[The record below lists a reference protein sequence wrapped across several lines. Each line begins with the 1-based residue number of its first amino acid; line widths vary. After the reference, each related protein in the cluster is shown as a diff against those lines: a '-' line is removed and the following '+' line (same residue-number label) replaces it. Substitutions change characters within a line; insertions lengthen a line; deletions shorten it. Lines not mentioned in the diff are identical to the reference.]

1 MSGKRIAVRET
12 LATIRARLG
21 LILVGLLMPLKFCF
35 SLEDLTAV
43 THKVFLLRF
52 LVQVNSGAMVEHVG
66 VPTEALITMRA
77 FNWHGTGVDPLVLHQ
92 TLPLHE
98 SLRTEA
104 TCVNANVEMVLEMKG
119 KGIPT
124 VECLLTKRTLSWV
137 DLEVLV
143 KEF

>member
-1 MSGKRIAVRET
+1 MRET
-12 LATIRARLG
+12 LATVRARLG
-21 LILVGLLMPLKFCF
+21 LIFVRLLVPLKFRF
-35 SLEDLTAV
+35 RLEDFAAV
-43 THKVFLLRF
+43 THKVLLLRL

-66 VPTEALITMRA
+66 VPAEALITVRA
-77 FNWHGTGVDPLVLHQ
+77 FNWHGTGMDPFVLYQ

-119 KGIPT
+119 KGVPT

-143 KEF
+143 EEF